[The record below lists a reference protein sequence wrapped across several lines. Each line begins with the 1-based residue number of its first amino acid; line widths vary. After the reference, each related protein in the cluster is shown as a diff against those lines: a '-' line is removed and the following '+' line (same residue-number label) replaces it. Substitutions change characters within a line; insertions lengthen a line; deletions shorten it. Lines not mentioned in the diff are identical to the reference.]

1 MLTLPVHQDVTTGNP
16 LVSLFMKRKRLGKQR
31 FLNRQNAIALSIL
44 LLCLLIC
51 SWIWVQPDFDLFSA
65 QGLEQA
71 IQSWGWLGVLAYIG
85 ILILSVVLSPI
96 PSAPLAV
103 AAGMVWGPIWAGIYS
118 IIGGFLGGLLAY
130 FIGYTL
136 GRSAVRAL
144 TGKLIYFSKNRGEF
158 YLGWVIFITRLLPIL
173 SFDLISYG
181 AGITG
186 LSLPIYATATLLGM
200 IPSTFFL
207 TFTGSTFAVS
217 LPFGIVLSVLF
228 LTFLIG
234 FPYGIHRCNWF
245 NMRDIIHVK

>member
-1 MLTLPVHQDVTTGNP
+1 
-16 LVSLFMKRKRLGKQR
+16 MKPKRLRKRQ
-31 FLNRQNAIALSIL
+31 FLNRQNVIAFSIL

-51 SWIWVQPDFDLFSA
+51 GWLWVQPNFDLFSA

-71 IQSWGWLGVLAYIG
+71 IQSWGWLGVFVYIG

-118 IIGGFLGGLLAY
+118 VIGGFLGGLLAY

-144 TGKLIYFSKNRGEF
+144 TGKLIYFSKNRGEV
-158 YLGWVIFITRLLPIL
+158 YLGWVIFITRLLPVL

-186 LSLPIYATATLLGM
+186 ISLPIYATATLLGM
-200 IPSTFFL
+200 IPSTFLL
-207 TFTGSTFAVS
+207 TFLGSTFTVGLPLGIVVS
-217 LPFGIVLSVLF
+217 LLF
-228 LTFLIG
+228 LTLLIG
-234 FPYGIHRCNWF
+234 LPYGIHRYNWF
-245 NMRDIIHVK
+245 NMRDIIHME